1 MKFNE
6 KQRKLFEDVINAKR
20 NSLFIIKEKEGS
32 YFTTLNELKRTTFEE
47 FINLTKNMN
56 SYEVRNV
63 IN

>member
-6 KQRKLFEDVINAKR
+6 KQRKLFEDVINVKS

-63 IN
+63 IS